1 MAEQPM
7 GQRMPEMEWRMQ
19 QTKWRMKHIQET
31 TI

>member
-19 QTKWRMKHIQET
+19 QTKWRVPQIQDA

>member
-1 MAEQPM
+1 MAEQSM

-19 QTKWRMKHIQET
+19 QTKWRMKHIEET